1 MLEIVFDNKFKKEYK
16 RALKRGHKPEKME
29 TILDILSN
37 EKPIPA
43 KYKDHALTDNKEFK
57 NVREL
62 HIEPDWLLIY
72 RKEKQ
77 IQILRCLRTGTHSDL
92 FCLI

>member
-16 RALKRGHKPEKME
+16 KVLKRGCKAEKFE
-29 TILDILSN
+29 EILDILAN
-37 EKPIPA
+37 EKKIPA
-43 KYKDHALTDNKEFK
+43 KYKDHALTNSRNYK

-72 RKEKQ
+72 RVEKQ
-77 IQILRCLRTGTHSDL
+77 IQILRCIRTGTHSDL
-92 FCLI
+92 FCLV

>member
-1 MLEIVFDNKFKKEYK
+1 MLEIIFDSKFKKEYK
-16 RALKRGHKPEKME
+16 RIIKRGYKAEKLE
-29 TILDILSN
+29 KVLTILAN
-37 EKPIPA
+37 EQPLPER
-43 KYKDHALTDNKEFK
+43 YKDHQLVDNKNYK
-57 NVREL
+57 NVREC

-77 IQILRCLRTGTHSDL
+77 LQILRCLRTGTHSDL